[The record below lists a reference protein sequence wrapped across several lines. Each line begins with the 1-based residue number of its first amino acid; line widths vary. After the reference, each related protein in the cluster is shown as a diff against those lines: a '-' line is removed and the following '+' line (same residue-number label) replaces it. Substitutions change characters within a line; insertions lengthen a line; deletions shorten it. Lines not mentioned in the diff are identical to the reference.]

1 LSIETDPNA
10 GFTIAQI
17 YSTNVPELRRF
28 ALNLARD
35 ADRAEDL
42 VSDTVLK
49 AMAHLSLL
57 EQLNP
62 YQRRAWLYRTLKNR
76 FIDEQRSR
84 KREQALLGQMALL
97 EDGPVTYELPPDLL
111 AQVPEQYHALLQM
124 RFLLG
129 MTSDEIGEK
138 LGIPAATVRS
148 RLHLAIKC
156 LRQSSPNNQ
165 PF

>member
-1 LSIETDPNA
+1 MLDTDPNA
-10 GFTIAQI
+10 GFTIADI

-42 VSDTVLK
+42 VSDTLLK
-49 AMAHLSLL
+49 AMSHMSLL

-84 KREQALLGQMALL
+84 N
-97 EDGPVTYELPPDLL
+97 DGDP
-111 AQVPEQYHALLQM
+111 
-124 RFLLG
+124 
-129 MTSDEIGEK
+129 S
-138 LGIPAATVRS
+138 VRIHLHFPIQS
-148 RLHLAIKC
+148 AGRIMNFRLIC
-156 LRQSSPNNQ
+156 
-165 PF
+165 